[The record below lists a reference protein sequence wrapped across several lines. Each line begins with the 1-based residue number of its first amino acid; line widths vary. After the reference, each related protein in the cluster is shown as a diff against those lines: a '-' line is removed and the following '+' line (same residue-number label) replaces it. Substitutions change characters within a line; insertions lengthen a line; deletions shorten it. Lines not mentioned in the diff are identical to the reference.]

1 MQAIALSSRKRTTFF
16 FLIGTGKIKTRQKST
31 HVDVTSPHP
40 YGFITAG
47 HHLVNSFLRVNFGV
61 GLIHIA
67 DLNGFTHLKGS
78 LINLLLPHN
87 HTKQRGFSGSV
98 GTNNPNNTVGW
109 QSKLQTFKQQT
120 FAKSLGHIVRLYHFI
135 SQTWTVGNKNLQLL
149 FLLFNIFLQETFIS
163 SQTGFGLGLTGLR
176 SHAHPFELTLQG
188 QPALRSLLLFLCQ
201 TLGLL
206 VQPRRVIALPGD
218 SLSTIQL

>member
-47 HHLVNSFLRVNFGV
+47 HHLVNSFLRVNIGV

-67 DLNGFTHLKGS
+67 DLNGFIHLKGS
-78 LINLLLPHN
+78 LINLFLPHN

-109 QSKLQTFKQQT
+109 QSKLQTFKQQKSRRE
-120 FAKSLGHIVRLYHFI
+120 FAAHNEPKTKTTSRSAKQPPIPTNNHDARKPCPTSLAFI
-135 SQTWTVGNKNLQLL
+135 PLARQQNPLENNTSYFSFFCPTAPDKRRTPG
-149 FLLFNIFLQETFIS
+149 
-163 SQTGFGLGLTGLR
+163 
-176 SHAHPFELTLQG
+176 A
-188 QPALRSLLLFLCQ
+188 
-201 TLGLL
+201 
-206 VQPRRVIALPGD
+206 PRNAG
-218 SLSTIQL
+218 

>member
-78 LINLLLPHN
+78 LSTSSCPIIIRNSVVFPAPLGPITPTIPLGGKVNSKPSNNKRSPKALDTSCASITLSP
-87 HTKQRGFSGSV
+87 KRGPLGIKISNFSSFCF
-98 GTNNPNNTVGW
+98 T
-109 QSKLQTFKQQT
+109 SSFKR
-120 FAKSLGHIVRLYHFI
+120 FS
-135 SQTWTVGNKNLQLL
+135 
-149 FLLFNIFLQETFIS
+149 
-163 SQTGFGLGLTGLR
+163 
-176 SHAHPFELTLQG
+176 
-188 QPALRSLLLFLCQ
+188 
-201 TLGLL
+201 
-206 VQPRRVIALPGD
+206 
-218 SLSTIQL
+218 